1 MKHIKLWLGC
11 LLLISLFS
19 CDLEDDGI
27 SYHFVPLQITSAD
40 LPESF
45 DLNGIYEVSVTY
57 LKPNSCVF
65 FEGFDIRREDT
76 TTRNVVA
83 IGSELEDRECAQV
96 IEEETATFNF
106 QVLYTEPYLFRFWT
120 GEDENG
126 VSEYFEITVPVN
138 P

>member
-1 MKHIKLWLGC
+1 MKHIRLWLGC
-11 LLLISLFS
+11 LLLIGLFS
-19 CDLEDDGI
+19 CELEDDSI
-27 SYHFVPLQITSAD
+27 NYHFVPLQITSAD

-45 DLNGIYEVSVTY
+45 ELNATYEISVTF

-83 IGSELEDRECAQV
+83 IGSELEDRECPQV
-96 IEEETATFNF
+96 VEEGTATFNF
-106 QVLYTEPYLFRFWT
+106 QVLYTDPYLFRFWT